1 MNSQKNQS
9 YRIMRAPFVFKL
21 SAQGA
26 SPVSTP
32 VFPRHEVMAVDS
44 DSEAATGTD
53 VETISSDTDN
63 ECELA
68 STDRMLANVN
78 ATVEAAIGP
87 AEMHEPL
94 ISPESPSYVSNL
106 TYL

>member
-1 MNSQKNQS
+1 MDSRKNQS

-32 VFPRHEVMAVDS
+32 VFPRQEVLAVDS
-44 DSEAATGTD
+44 DSEAGAATD
-53 VETISSDTDN
+53 VETISSDTDM

-68 STDRMLANVN
+68 STERMLANIN
-78 ATVEAAIGP
+78 SSVEAAIGP

-94 ISPESPSYVSNL
+94 LSHESTSYVSIL
-106 TYL
+106 IYF